1 MPLLADYVSHG
12 SRGTSAAFLVLM
24 SSLGALAS
32 AEINFSILNNVN
44 SDQKIYIQY
53 GSISALILVLGLFYT
68 LVCLKPG
75 SDYYSKAKKGSVKE
89 LVQVAKE
96 SMKSP

>member
-1 MPLLADYVSHG
+1 
-12 SRGTSAAFLVLM
+12 M

-32 AEINFSILNNVN
+32 AEINFSILNNVD

-53 GSISALILVLGLFYT
+53 GSISVLILLIGLSYT
-68 LVCLKPG
+68 LVCLKAG
-75 SDYYSKAKKGSVKE
+75 NNYYSQGKSQKRDVKE
-89 LVQVAKE
+89 LIKVAKD